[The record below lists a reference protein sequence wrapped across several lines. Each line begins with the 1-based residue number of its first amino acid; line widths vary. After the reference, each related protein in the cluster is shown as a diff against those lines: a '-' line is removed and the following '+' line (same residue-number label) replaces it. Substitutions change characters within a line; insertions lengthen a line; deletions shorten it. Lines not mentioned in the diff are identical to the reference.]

1 MSTSNPNHS
10 DAALHDHDHSF
21 DLPAT
26 GLFDRRTLLK
36 LSAAAA
42 AATALGTS
50 GFGEIAP
57 ANAATWSDKLG
68 ELKIGY
74 LPITDAAPLLTA
86 HANGTFA
93 KNGIK
98 AAKPTLFRSWASLSE
113 AFLSKQ
119 VDVVHL
125 LMPLA
130 VQLKFDAKQDIKV
143 VAWNHTD
150 GSALTVANDINKVAD
165 LAGKTV
171 AVPFWYSIHNVV
183 LQQLLRAEGLR
194 VTLTGS
200 PDAKTVKLVVLAPA
214 DMPAALQSGQ
224 VAGYIVAEPFN
235 ALAEVKGI
243 GKILRFTGDV
253 WRDHACCVTVV
264 RGELLRNN
272 PQAAQ
277 AIVDSIAQAQTAIRK
292 DRVAAATALSAGGYL
307 PQPLPAI
314 TKALTSYKQ
323 ADYPTAIQHPEWKL
337 QRIGYHPYPF
347 PSYTVELIKQLRR
360 TTIDDN
366 TAFLQD
372 IDLKKVHKQLVAVG
386 LAEKAIAK
394 NGGYKAYSLPKTL
407 TRKELI
413 RP

>member
-1 MSTSNPNHS
+1 MTNDNT
-10 DAALHDHDHSF
+10 LHDHDHGF
-21 DLPAT
+21 DLPAS

-36 LSAAAA
+36 LTAAAGAAAA
-42 AATALGTS
+42 IGTS
-50 GFGEIAP
+50 GFGELQP
-57 ANAATWSDKLG
+57 ASAATWSEQLG
-68 ELKIGY
+68 SLKIGY

-86 HANGTFA
+86 HANGTYA
-93 KNGIK
+93 KNGIT
-98 AAKPTLFRSWASLSE
+98 AEKPTLFRSWASLSE

-130 VQLKFDAKQDIKV
+130 IQLKFDAKQDIKV

-150 GSALTVANDINKVAD
+150 GSALTVANSINSVAD
-165 LAGKTV
+165 LAGKAV

-183 LQQLLRAEGLR
+183 LQQLLRKEGLR
-194 VTLTGS
+194 VTLTGNA
-200 PDAKTVKLVVLAPA
+200 DAKTVKLVVLAPA
-214 DMPAALQSGQ
+214 DMPTALATGQ

-235 ALAEVKGI
+235 AVAEVKGI

-264 RGELLRNN
+264 RGDLVRNN
-272 PQAAQ
+272 PKAAQ
-277 AIVDSIAQAQTAIRK
+277 AIVNSIAQAQTAIRK
-292 DRVAAATALSAGGYL
+292 DRVAAATALSTGGYL

-323 ADYPTAIQHPEWKL
+323 SDYPTAIQHPEWKI
-337 QRIGYHPYPF
+337 QRVGYHPYPF
-347 PSYTVELIKQLRR
+347 PSYTVELINQLKR
-360 TTIDDN
+360 TTIDDA

-372 IDLKKVHKQLVAVG
+372 IDVKKAHKQLVAVG
-386 LAEKAIAK
+386 LAEKAIAA
-394 NGGYKAYSLPKTL
+394 NGGYKAFSLPKNL
-407 TRKELI
+407 KRNELI